1 MKKIFTTLFISA
13 VACFSAMA
21 QDTAKHISQDKA
33 EKWMA
38 GKWVVEDKNLLPV
51 VETGMT
57 EYMRDTLVF
66 GADKSFKNTLGGN
79 AAKVVWE
86 VNAAEML
93 LVILNVQ
100 ELDGIEYQVASIT
113 EKRLAIVIPNRQRTD
128 YIELV
133 YKKIT
138 PVN

>member
-1 MKKIFTTLFISA
+1 MKKLFTTLFIIA

-21 QDTAKHISQDKA
+21 QDTAKHISQDNA

-51 VETGMT
+51 VETDML
-57 EYMRDTLVF
+57 EFMRDTLVF
-66 GADKSFKNTLGGN
+66 GSDKSFKNSLAPN
-79 AAKVVWE
+79 QSKVVWE

-100 ELDGIEYQVASIT
+100 ELDGVEYQLASIT
-113 EKRLAIVIPNRQRTD
+113 EKRLAVVVPNRQKTD

>member
-21 QDTAKHISQDKA
+21 QDTAKHISQGDA
-33 EKWMA
+33 EKWIT
-38 GKWVVEDKNLLPV
+38 GKWVVENKKLLPV

-57 EYMRDTLVF
+57 EYLRDTMVF
-66 GADKSFKNTLGGN
+66 GADKSFKNTLG
-79 AAKVVWE
+79 ASPTKVVWE
-86 VNAAEML
+86 LNAAEML

-100 ELDGIEYQVASIT
+100 ELDGIEYEVASIT
-113 EKRLAIVIPNRQRTD
+113 ENRLAIVTISPQRTD

>member
-1 MKKIFTTLFISA
+1 MKKLFTTLFISA
-13 VACFSAMA
+13 VACFSAIA
-21 QDTAKHISQDKA
+21 QDTAKQVSQDNA

-66 GADKSFKNTLGGN
+66 GADKSFKNTLSGN
-79 AAKVVWE
+79 SAKVVWE

-113 EKRLAIVIPNRQRTD
+113 EKRLAIVIPNRQKTD

-138 PVN
+138 PAN